1 MARSSA
7 EPTEASSAETK
18 NRRWNIALYAT
29 VSFLF
34 WTGLYLYVPT
44 LPTYVKAK
52 SDTLAQVGLVL
63 SMYGLWQGIIRLPL
77 GIAADWLGWRKPFI
91 LLGLATVGLGA
102 WLLSTSQTVSAL
114 IVGRAITG
122 LGAGTWVLIIVS
134 FGSLFPP
141 GEVVRATAM
150 VTLFGAVG
158 RAFVTA
164 TTGWLNELG
173 GYSLPFL
180 LAVGS
185 ATLAFFLI
193 LPAGEKRSPRRQ
205 PSLGSVTRLIS
216 RRDILLPALLN
227 AFLQY
232 GNYTATM
239 SFLPVLAKELGATD
253 VALGLLLSLNMG
265 VAALGNLTVTTIVKR
280 VGARRLV
287 YLAFLALLLGLGGA
301 SLAPTIPWVYVS
313 QCFIGLAFGIGYP
326 TLMGLS
332 IQHVEGKERSTALG
346 LHQAVYSV
354 GMFAGPWLSGML
366 ADALGLRPMFAITGV
381 LCSSIGIYVASR
393 LAQREETSSP

>member
-1 MARSSA
+1 MANPSV
-7 EPTEASSAETK
+7 EPAKASPAETEH
-18 NRRWNIALYAT
+18 RRWNIALYAA
-29 VSFLF
+29 VSLLF
-34 WTGLYLYVPT
+34 WTGLFFYVPT
-44 LPTYVKAK
+44 LPTYVKGK
-52 SDTLAQVGLVL
+52 TDTLAQVGLVL

-91 LLGLATVGLGA
+91 LLGLAMVGLGA
-102 WLLSTSQTVSAL
+102 WLLATGETVSAL

-122 LGAGTWVLIIVS
+122 LGAGAWVLIIVS
-134 FGSLFPP
+134 FGSQFPP
-141 GEVVRATAM
+141 GEVVRATAL
-150 VTLFGAVG
+150 VTLFGALG
-158 RAFVTA
+158 RTLVAA

-185 ATLAFFLI
+185 AALACLVI
-193 LPAGEKRSPRRQ
+193 LPVGEKRRPRQQ
-205 PSLGSVTRLIS
+205 PSLEGVASLIT

-227 AFLQY
+227 ALIQY

-239 SFLPVLAKELGATD
+239 SFLPVLAKDLGASD
-253 VALGLLLSLNMG
+253 ISLGLLVSLNMA
-265 VAALGNLTVTTIVKR
+265 VSMIGNLTVTAIVKR

-287 YLAFLALLLGLGGA
+287 YLSFLALLLGLGGA
-301 SLAPTIPWVYVS
+301 SLAPTIPWVFIA

-366 ADALGLRPMFAITGV
+366 ADALGLRPMFAITG
-381 LCSSIGIYVASR
+381 LACACIGIFGASR
-393 LAQREETSSP
+393 LAQRKETSSS

>member
-1 MARSSA
+1 MNKFSA
-7 EPTEASSAETK
+7 ESAEASPAETK
-18 NRRWNIALYAT
+18 NRRWNIALYAA
-29 VSFLF
+29 VSLLF

-44 LPTYVKAK
+44 LPTYVRAK
-52 SDTLAQVGLVL
+52 TDTLAQVGLVL

-91 LLGLATVGLGA
+91 LLGLAMVGLGA
-102 WLLSTSQTVSAL
+102 WLLSTSETVTAL

-150 VTLFGAVG
+150 VTLFGALG

-185 ATLAFFLI
+185 AALAFLVI
-193 LPAGEKRSPRRQ
+193 LPAGEKRRPRRQ
-205 PSLGSVTRLIS
+205 PSLGGVAHLIS

-227 AFLQY
+227 AVLQY
-232 GNYTATM
+232 GSYTATM

-265 VAALGNLTVTTIVKR
+265 VTSLGNLTVTAIVKR

-301 SLAPTIPWVYVS
+301 SLAPTLPWVFVA

-332 IQHVEGKERSTALG
+332 IQRVEGKERSTALG

-366 ADALGLRPMFAITGV
+366 ADALGLRPMFAITA
-381 LCSSIGIYVASR
+381 LACSSIGIYITNR
-393 LAQREETSSP
+393 FAQSEATNSA

>member
-1 MARSSA
+1 MTRTNV
-7 EPTEASSAETK
+7 ETTEASSAAPR
-18 NRRWNIALYAT
+18 NRRWNIARYAA
-29 VSFLF
+29 VSLLF
-34 WTGLYLYVPT
+34 GAGLYLYVPT
-44 LPTYVKAK
+44 LPTYIK
-52 SDTLAQVGLVL
+52 SKTDTLAQVGLIL

-77 GIAADWLGWRKPFI
+77 GITADWLGWRKPFI
-91 LLGLATVGLGA
+91 LLGLAMVGLGA
-102 WLLSTSQTVSAL
+102 WILATSETVSAL

-122 LGAGTWVLIIVS
+122 LGAGTWILIIVS

-141 GEVVRATAM
+141 GEVVRATAI
-150 VTLFGAVG
+150 VTLFGTLG
-158 RAFVTA
+158 RASVAA

-185 ATLAFFLI
+185 AALAFFVI
-193 LPAGEKRSPRRQ
+193 LPAREKRCPRRQ
-205 PSLGSVTRLIS
+205 PSLEGVTRLIF
-216 RRDILLPALLN
+216 RRDTLLPALLN
-227 AFLQY
+227 ASIQY

-253 VALGLLLSLNMG
+253 VTLGLLASLHMG
-265 VAALGNLTVTTIVKR
+265 VTTLGNLAVTTFMNR

-301 SLAPTIPWVYVS
+301 SLAPTIPWVYIA
-313 QCFIGLAFGIGYP
+313 QCFVGLAFGIGYP
-326 TLMGLS
+326 ILMGLS

-366 ADALGLRPMFAITGV
+366 ADALGLRPMFAITG
-381 LCSSIGIYVASR
+381 LACASIGIFGASR
-393 LAQREETSSP
+393 LAKGEEKDSS